1 VSYIQS
7 LLPLA
12 RQALSQPR
20 ESAATLLSMGV
31 PREALWPSFFL
42 LVVLSIL
49 MVSLGTSADT
59 VGNEGLLVASP
70 IVMALITAV
79 VSVVSVVAV
88 WKVGQTLGGR
98 GTFEETLLLTVFL
111 QAILFAGQLIE
122 LFLAL
127 TVPPVAAMFNLAII
141 VLAVWLNVNFIA
153 TLHGFASIWKSF
165 GVLILASIGVAL
177 VLVFMMTLAGIGVSN
192 V

>member
-1 VSYIQS
+1 MSYIQS

>member
-1 VSYIQS
+1 MSYIQS

-49 MVSLGTSADT
+49 MVSVGTSADT

-70 IVMALITAV
+70 IVMALITTV

-88 WKVGQTLGGR
+88 WKVGQALGGR